1 MYYALDNFA
10 DPDVFVLQDADR
22 FHAIRHSGEI
32 LLGDGTT
39 MILVI
44 FVVRRE
50 CGLFD
55 QFIVNKFF
63 RPDGTTNRTLMSKRG
78 IAACDIERLLATAS
92 TRFSQALQSAKLPAI
107 QWNELDLRQ
116 VEDKDDQIR
125 RIKEWGR
132 LTSVE
137 VKTDRRR

>member
-1 MYYALDNFA
+1 MYYPLDDFSM
-10 DPDVFVLQDADR
+10 PDVFVLQDADR
-22 FHAIRHSGEI
+22 FHAIRHSGEL